1 MNSFIIIIIVIIS
14 LFLSFYAPFFSRDP
28 IVRSVIRA
36 SLFRVSSSFLRF
48 CFLGV
53 SVRFGKFNPLP
64 RQRIFRVG
72 ESVNNRGSEI
82 FRGANSSFRFFWLL
96 QKNTKDKLALVLS
109 RYAVVNFY
117 YSLSCIG
124 VIQLHLSL

>member
-1 MNSFIIIIIVIIS
+1 MNSFIIIVIIS

-36 SLFRVSSSFLRF
+36 SLFRVSSLFLRF

-82 FRGANSSFRFFWLL
+82 FVERI
-96 QKNTKDKLALVLS
+96 
-109 RYAVVNFY
+109 AVSDFSGCY
-117 YSLSCIG
+117 RKTRRIS
-124 VIQLHLSL
+124 